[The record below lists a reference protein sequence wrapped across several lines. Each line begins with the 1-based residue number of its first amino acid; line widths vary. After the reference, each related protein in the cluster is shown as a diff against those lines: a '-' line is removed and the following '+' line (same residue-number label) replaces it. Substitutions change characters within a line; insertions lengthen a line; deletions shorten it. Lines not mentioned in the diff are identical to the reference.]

1 MPEHSPSPTPERA
14 IYGFVLYLLSY
25 VFFCMYKTLKN
36 NVIYIYRIA
45 AVMKVETDI
54 NASIGESP
62 IGQVLKLLVILYV
75 ETFKTDV
82 IVLIGNAIM
91 CFTSY

>member
-1 MPEHSPSPTPERA
+1 M
-14 IYGFVLYLLSY
+14 LS
-25 VFFCMYKTLKN
+25 
-36 NVIYIYRIA
+36 IYRIA